1 MRDLKKSF
9 RRRVPLWFKVADDS
23 NNIKIWDVI
32 QPELD
37 LLLKTINDIEKII
50 DIDQTTD
57 IFVDKHGKNMGERRR
72 GDDDLAYIKRI
83 KGKISKL
90 KAKSDHNSVAR
101 AMSGV
106 LGIDIGKIE
115 LHSTENRHL
124 RADITVPL
132 LTDGQAGETIMSA
145 KASGIIVD
153 AARFKFTSNS
163 SIGVNKNLGFTGKQT
178 VNLLYTPGNFLIKN
192 DEYGLFRTAF
202 TYSSK
207 NKFIKIVPN
216 SIYRIID
223 NQGNLSFERINGKGI
238 PENGIL
244 KKVRGRLDFINPVS
258 FPQTIEIIK

>member
-9 RRRVPLWFKVADDS
+9 KRRVPLWFNVADDS

-101 AMSGV
+101 AMSGI

-115 LHSTENRHL
+115 LHSPENRHL

-132 LTDGQAGETIMSA
+132 LTDGQAGEAIMSA
-145 KASGIIVD
+145 KAAGIIVD
-153 AARFKFTSNS
+153 AARFKFSSNS
-163 SIGVNKNLGFTGKQT
+163 SVKVNKNLGFAGKQT
-178 VNLLYTPGNFLIKN
+178 VNLLDMPGNFLLVN
-192 DEYGLFRTAF
+192 DEYGLVRTAI
-202 TYSSK
+202 TYSEK
-207 NKFIKIVPN
+207 NRFVKIVPN

-223 NQGNLSFERINGKGI
+223 NLGIVSLERINEIGV
-238 PENGIL
+238 PQNGIL
-244 KKVRGRLDFINPVS
+244 RKTRGRLDFINPPSSPMV
-258 FPQTIEIIK
+258 IEIIK